1 MTRLSFGILTTM
13 AFGASLG
20 LGLAADSRP
29 AAPTGAPALAVSHQP
44 EATLTLAESQAM
56 VKEYCVTCHSDR
68 AKAGGL
74 SLAAFDATEV
84 VAQAETAE
92 KVIRKLRTGM
102 MPPANARRPAEGVL
116 LTLAT
121 TLESHLDRAAA
132 ANPNPGWRPFQR
144 LNRAEYQRAVHDL
157 LGIEVDVTAFLP
169 PDTISGGFDNVADAQ
184 AFSATLME
192 GYLRAAA
199 RISTL
204 AVGDRHASA
213 TEGTYRVARTGS
225 QLAHVPGAPMGTR
238 GGISV
243 VHVFPA
249 DGEYSFRMM
258 LHSIPT
264 GQLYGSTSRDEQ
276 LEVSINGERVA
287 LMDINPRMSESD
299 PQGMNIITPRVFV
312 RAGPQRVSAAF
323 IKKWDAPV
331 DDLIAPIDHTLAD
344 SQIGAA
350 LGVTTVP
357 HLRDFNINGPFNV
370 TGVSDTPSRRLIFSC
385 RPTSAAEE
393 APCAAEIVRRL
404 ASQAYRGPLS
414 AEDFEGLMGFFERG
428 RADGDFESGVR
439 MAVQAMLASPRF
451 LFRLEPAPT
460 TLRAGQTFRVGDIEL
475 ASRLSFFLWGTVP
488 DAELVQ
494 VAMQGRLRAPGMLER
509 QVRRMLAD
517 PRAAALSDRFAAQ
530 WLRLHDLPRIHP
542 DALLYPYYD
551 HTLSL
556 AMEEETRLFFGS
568 LVQEDRS
575 IIDLLTADYTFV
587 NERLAK
593 HYGIPNVT
601 GPQFRRVSVPMEE
614 RRGILGH
621 GSILTLTS
629 IADRTSPVMRGVWV
643 MEVLLG
649 THPPA
654 PPPNV
659 PALEEVKSS
668 TRLLSV
674 REKMEEHRANPAC
687 TSCHRVI
694 DPLGLALENFDVTG
708 RWRVKDAGMPIDA
721 TGELYD
727 GSPLDGPN
735 GLRAALLKRKDV
747 FLLSFTE
754 SLMTYALGRRVE
766 YFDLP
771 AVRAIVRGA
780 AGDDYRVSAFI
791 LGIVSSDAFQMS
803 RLEEYTDTT
812 ARAH

>member
-1 MTRLSFGILTTM
+1 MSRVV
-13 AFGASLG
+13 FGALCVSVVALS
-20 LGLAADSRP
+20 LGLAADTRPESRSAQP
-29 AAPTGAPALAVSHQP
+29 AMARSHAPVASM
-44 EATLTLAESQAM
+44 TLTESTAM
-56 VKEYCVTCHSDR
+56 VKEYCSTCHSDR

-74 SLAAFDATEV
+74 SLANFDATHAV
-84 VAQAETAE
+84 DQAETAE
-92 KVIRKLRTGM
+92 KIIRKLRTGM
-102 MPPANARRPAEGVL
+102 MPPANAKRPAEEVL
-116 LTLAT
+116 LTLAS
-121 TLESHLDRAAA
+121 TLETHIDRAAV

-144 LNRAEYQRAVHDL
+144 LNRAEYARAVRDL
-157 LGIEVDVTAFLP
+157 LDLDVDVAAFLP

-192 GYLRAAA
+192 GYLRAAS
-199 RISTL
+199 RIATL
-204 AVGDRHASA
+204 AVGDRNASP
-213 TEGTYRVARTGS
+213 TEATYRVARTGS
-225 QLAHVPGAPMGTR
+225 QLEHVPGAPMGTR

-264 GQLYGSTSRDEQ
+264 GQLYGSTTRGEQ
-276 LEVSINGERVA
+276 IEVSVNGERVA

-299 PQGMNIITPRVFV
+299 ATGMNITTPRVHV
-312 RAGPQRVSAAF
+312 KAGPQRVSAAF
-323 IKKWDAPV
+323 IQRWNAPV
-331 DDLIAPIDHTLAD
+331 DDILAPIDHTMAD
-344 SQIGAA
+344 SQIGSA
-350 LGVTTVP
+350 LGITTVP
-357 HLRDFNINGPFNV
+357 HMRDFNINGPYNV
-370 TGVSDTPSRRLIFSC
+370 TGVSDTVSRRLIFSC
-385 RPTSAAEE
+385 RPTTAAEE

-404 ASQAYRGPLS
+404 AAQAYRGPVS
-414 AEDFEGLMGFFERG
+414 AEDFEGLMGFYERG
-428 RADGDFESGVR
+428 REEGDFETGVR

-451 LFRLEPAPT
+451 LFRLEQAPS
-460 TLRAGQTFRVGDIEL
+460 TLRAGQAFRVGDIEL

-494 VAMQGRLRAPGMLER
+494 VAMEGRLRTPAMLER
-509 QVRRMLAD
+509 QVTRMIAD
-517 PRAAALSDRFAAQ
+517 PRAWALSDRFASQ
-530 WLRLHDLPRIHP
+530 WLRLHDLERLHP

-551 HTLSL
+551 HTLAQAL
-556 AMEEETRLFFGS
+556 EQETKLFFDS
-568 LVQEDRS
+568 LVREDRS
-575 IIDLLTADYTFV
+575 LLDLLTADHTFV
-587 NERLAK
+587 NERLAR

-601 GPQFRRVSVPMEE
+601 GSQFRRVAVPQDE
-614 RRGILGH
+614 RRGILGK
-621 GSILTLTS
+621 GSMLALTS
-629 IADRTSPVMRGVWV
+629 VADRTSPVMRGLWV

-659 PALEEVKSS
+659 PALDEVKSS

-708 RWRVKDAGMPIDA
+708 RWRIKDADLPIDA

-727 GSPLDGPN
+727 GSPIEGPV
-735 GLRAALLKRKDV
+735 GLRNAILKRKDV

-766 YFDLP
+766 HFDLP
-771 AVRAIVRGA
+771 TVRAITRGA
-780 AGDDYRVSAFI
+780 EAQDYRMSSFI
-791 LGIVSSDAFQMS
+791 LGIVASDAFQMS
-803 RLEEYTDTT
+803 RLEQTDTM
-812 ARAH
+812 ARSGQ